1 MVSLLVIGLPC
12 RLVVGLYARLLVV
25 SSKPAD
31 EHEREQVDLFQQ
43 EIAESGRL
51 DELLGGVD
59 AGQFEEDEPAVD
71 DPVEDMPD
79 IWMDEFIEE

>member
-1 MVSLLVIGLPC
+1 MAVFSACHCQHLG
-12 RLVVGLYARLLVV
+12 
-25 SSKPAD
+25 
-31 EHEREQVDLFQQ
+31 LFQQ

-59 AGQFEEDEPAVD
+59 AGHFEEDEPVVD